1 MTTRAQAKNS
11 VSISALVTM
20 LLHASILPACAQN
33 NYKEDGSLCLSSEN
47 TVISFSTS
55 KKSKKASVCTGTND
69 RYIVYRFGTRKDVEM
84 TFPARQDKTSWSNF
98 KFDSYTRGGGAQND
112 AEGQYS
118 LDFDNDG
125 VSYSIFQEWTVTPK
139 NYSVGILVET
149 NNKNLSIKGEQSTQ
163 IGSLSRLEGK
173 NQISP
178 SND

>member
-1 MTTRAQAKNS
+1 MPRWPS
-11 VSISALVTM
+11 DWLGLSPE
-20 LLHASILPACAQN
+20 ASHTARVA
-33 NYKEDGSLCLSSEN
+33 GSHRTNGFVFSN
-47 TVISFSTS
+47 TV
-55 KKSKKASVCTGTND
+55 
-69 RYIVYRFGTRKDVEM
+69 E
-84 TFPARQDKTSWSNF
+84 
-98 KFDSYTRGGGAQND
+98 
-112 AEGQYS
+112 

-125 VSYSIFQEWTVTPK
+125 VNYSIFQEWTVTPK